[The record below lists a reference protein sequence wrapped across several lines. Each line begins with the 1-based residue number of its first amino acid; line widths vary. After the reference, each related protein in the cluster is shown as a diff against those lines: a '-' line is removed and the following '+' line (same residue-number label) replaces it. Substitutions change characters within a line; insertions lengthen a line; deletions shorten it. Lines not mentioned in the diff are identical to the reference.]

1 MTIRQLH
8 DRVRV
13 ELLRRIERGTMSVSL
28 LARLTGMTQA
38 HISNFLHGN
47 RSMSIDA
54 LDKVLSAI
62 RMEADDLLRQKREG
76 ALDKQTRGSV
86 AIPLVPH
93 SVAMFEPYMRPSVVE
108 ELRSYPTAYMADLE
122 PRCANTRRQWER
134 FVAVRVDAEDARGM
148 EPVVT
153 AGAILLLDRHY
164 TSFKPW
170 REGATNLYAV
180 RVDSRLLIRY
190 ARYQADRLLLRPYR
204 AQAEAHVLEIGPG
217 ETAGELI
224 VGRVVVGANIH

>member
-13 ELLRRIERGTMSVSL
+13 ELLRRITRGTLSVSL
-28 LARLTGMTQA
+28 LARQTGMTQA
-38 HISNFLHGN
+38 HLSNFLHGQ

-62 RMEADDLLRQKREG
+62 RMEVDDLLRQKRGVASANHVGE
-76 ALDKQTRGSV
+76 SI

-108 ELRSYPTAYMADLE
+108 ELRSYATAYVADLE
-122 PRCANTRRQWER
+122 ARCANTRRQWER
-134 FVAVRVDAEDARGM
+134 FVAIRLDAEDAWGM

-170 REGATNLYAV
+170 REGTPNLYAA
-180 RVDSRLLIRY
+180 RLDSQLLIRY
-190 ARYQADRLLLRPYR
+190 AQFQADRVILRPYR
-204 AQAEAHVLEIGPG
+204 AYAEAHVVDVAPG
-217 ETAGELI
+217 ETANDVL
-224 VGRVVVGANIH
+224 VGRVVTGANVY